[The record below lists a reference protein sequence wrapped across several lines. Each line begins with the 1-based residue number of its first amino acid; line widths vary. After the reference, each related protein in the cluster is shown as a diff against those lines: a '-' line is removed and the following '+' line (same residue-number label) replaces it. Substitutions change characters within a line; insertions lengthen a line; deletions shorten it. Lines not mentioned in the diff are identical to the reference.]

1 MKRGAKIFYG
11 WWIILVAAIGLFMGY
26 GAIISFT
33 FSVFAK
39 PIAQEFNW
47 SRTEVSLAY
56 SISLMVYCAAT
67 PLIGRLVD
75 RHGARRVILASV
87 VLFGLCLLSLYLLGG
102 SLWHFYSVYVVM
114 GMVGGGSSLV
124 PYSGVISHWFDKRR
138 GLALGLAAIGA
149 GASTF
154 VMPALASALIALAG
168 WRGAYLVIGLM
179 VILVTVPVVG
189 IFLVER
195 PDKIGLRPDGDESE
209 RPGGDIRKDEVEG
222 MTTGEA
228 LRSGTFWLMF
238 TAFFLVGISIVGIL
252 IHLVPLL
259 TDRGVPAHSA
269 ALATSVLGAAVIM
282 GRVISGYLLDRTSAS
297 LVAFLFLSGATLG
310 VLLLWSGLKGVA
322 IYAAT
327 FLIGIGMGAEND
339 VIAYLVSRYFGL
351 RSYGEVYGYALMSFA
366 LGGVVGPLLMG
377 IGFDRTGSYQ
387 LVLGLFFFILMA
399 GALLMTRLGPYR
411 AHTAE
416 AQAATV

>member
-1 MKRGAKIFYG
+1 MKSEAKIFYG
-11 WWIILVAAIGLFMGY
+11 WWIILVSAVGLFMGY

-47 SRTEVSLAY
+47 SRTEVSSAY
-56 SISLMVYCAAT
+56 SISLIVYCAAT
-67 PLIGRLVD
+67 PLVGRLVD
-75 RHGARRVILASV
+75 RYGARKVILASV

-102 SLWHFYSVYVVM
+102 SLWHFYSIYILM
-114 GMVGGGSSLV
+114 GIVGGGCSLV

-154 VMPALASALIALAG
+154 VMPSLASFLITVAG
-168 WRGAYLVIGLM
+168 WRGAYLIIGLM
-179 VILVTVPVVG
+179 VILITLPVVG
-189 IFLVER
+189 FFLVER
-195 PDKIGLRPDGDESE
+195 PNKMGLMPDGDE
-209 RPGGDIRKDEVEG
+209 RG
-222 MTTGEA
+222 MTGNSDAHQVAGATTGEA
-228 LRSGTFWLMF
+228 LRSFNFWLLF

-259 TDRGVPAHSA
+259 TDMGISPQSA
-269 ALATSVLGAAVIM
+269 AFATSVLGGAVIL
-282 GRVISGYLLDRTSAS
+282 GRIISGYLLDRIFAS
-297 LVAFLFLSGATLG
+297 YVAFLFLSGATLG
-310 VLLLWSGLKGVA
+310 VLLLWSGITGGTVF
-322 IYAAT
+322 IAT
-327 FLIGIGMGAEND
+327 FLIGLGMGAEND

-366 LGGVVGPLLMG
+366 LGGVVGPVLMG
-377 IGFDRTGSYQ
+377 IGFDRTGSYRF
-387 LVLGLFFFILMA
+387 VLGLFIIILMM

-411 AHTAE
+411 AWKIEKEVAP
-416 AQAATV
+416 V